1 MGDNLS
7 GNTFELRR
15 LLEIKPNQKI
25 MKATIQFINSYGR
38 QVLMEGLLFNDK
50 RHMNN
55 FINYTERKYNYTFD
69 EVWY

>member
-1 MGDNLS
+1 
-7 GNTFELRR
+7 
-15 LLEIKPNQKI
+15 